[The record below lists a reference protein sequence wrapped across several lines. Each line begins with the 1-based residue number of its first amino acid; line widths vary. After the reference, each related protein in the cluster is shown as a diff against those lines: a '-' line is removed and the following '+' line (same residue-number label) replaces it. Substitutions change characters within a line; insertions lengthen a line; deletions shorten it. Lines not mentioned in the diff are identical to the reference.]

1 MVYYVLYMQMRGKL
15 YTFGR
20 NGSNKFLYILPSACF
35 ATFPAAA
42 RAKSSAAHAMSG
54 HQKVAKTALLWPLG
68 CALPTPIASP
78 DLPDFFSILSEM
90 PLGNFTRIGQRYAPI
105 T

>member
-1 MVYYVLYMQMRGKL
+1 MRGKL

-20 NGSNKFLYILPSACF
+20 NGSNKFLYILPSICF
-35 ATFPAAA
+35 ATFPAVA
-42 RAKSSAAHAMSG
+42 RAKSSAVHAMSG
-54 HQKVAKTALLWPLG
+54 HQRVAKPALFWPLG

-78 DLPDFFSILSEM
+78 DSPEFFSILSEM
-90 PLGNFTRIGQRYAPI
+90 PLGNFARIGQRYAPI

>member
-1 MVYYVLYMQMRGKL
+1 MSSIIYYMQMRGKL

-20 NGSNKFLYILPSACF
+20 NGSNKLLYILPSAWF
-35 ATFPAAA
+35 ATFPAVA

-54 HQKVAKTALLWPLG
+54 HQKVANTALLWPLG
-68 CALPTPIASP
+68 CALPTPIASSDSP
-78 DLPDFFSILSEM
+78 EFFSFLSEM
-90 PLGNFTRIGQRYAPI
+90 SLGNFTRTGQRYAPI

>member
-1 MVYYVLYMQMRGKL
+1 MRGKF
-15 YTFGR
+15 YTFRR
-20 NGSNKFLYILPSACF
+20 NGSKKFLYILPSACF
-35 ATFPAAA
+35 ATFPAVA
-42 RAKSSAAHAMSG
+42 RAKSPAAHAMSG

-90 PLGNFTRIGQRYAPI
+90 LSGNFTRTGQRYAPI

>member
-1 MVYYVLYMQMRGKL
+1 MRGKL

-20 NGSNKFLYILPSACF
+20 NGSNKVLYILPSVCF
-35 ATFPAAA
+35 ATFLAVV

-78 DLPDFFSILSEM
+78 DSPDFFSILSEM
-90 PLGNFTRIGQRYAPI
+90 ALGNFTRIGQRYAP
-105 T
+105 TT

>member
-1 MVYYVLYMQMRGKL
+1 MRGKL

-20 NGSNKFLYILPSACF
+20 NGSNKLLYILPSAWF
-35 ATFPAAA
+35 ATFPAVA

-54 HQKVAKTALLWPLG
+54 HQKVAKSALLWPLG

-78 DLPDFFSILSEM
+78 DSPEIVSDLSDM

>member
-1 MVYYVLYMQMRGKL
+1 MRGKL

-20 NGSNKFLYILPSACF
+20 NGSNKFLCLLPSVCF
-35 ATFPAAA
+35 ATFLAVV

-68 CALPTPIASP
+68 CALPTPIASSDSP
-78 DLPDFFSILSEM
+78 EFFSILSEM

>member
-1 MVYYVLYMQMRGKL
+1 MRGKL

-20 NGSNKFLYILPSACF
+20 NGSNKFLYILPSVCF
-35 ATFPAAA
+35 ATFLAVA

-54 HQKVAKTALLWPLG
+54 HQKVANTALLWPLG
-68 CALPTPIASP
+68 CALPTPIASSDSP
-78 DLPDFFSILSEM
+78 ELFNILSEM
-90 PLGNFTRIGQRYAPI
+90 ASGNFTRIGQRYAPI

>member
-1 MVYYVLYMQMRGKL
+1 MFRNFPCHRTGQIVRGTCYVRPPKSGKNYL
-15 YTFGR
+15 VLA
-20 NGSNKFLYILPSACF
+20 SW
-35 ATFPAAA
+35 
-42 RAKSSAAHAMSG
+42 H
-54 HQKVAKTALLWPLG
+54 G

-78 DLPDFFSILSEM
+78 DSPEFFSILSEM

>member
-1 MVYYVLYMQMRGKL
+1 MRGKL

-20 NGSNKFLYILPSACF
+20 NGSNKFLYILPPVCF
-35 ATFPAAA
+35 ETFPAAV

-54 HQKVAKTALLWPLG
+54 HQKVAKSALLWPLG

-78 DLPDFFSILSEM
+78 DLPDFFSILLEM
-90 PLGNFTRIGQRYAPI
+90 PLGNFTRIGQCYAPI

>member
-1 MVYYVLYMQMRGKL
+1 MRGTL

-20 NGSNKFLYILPSACF
+20 NGSNKFLYSLPPVCF
-35 ATFPAAA
+35 ATFPAVV
-42 RAKSSAAHAMSG
+42 RAKSSAAHAMSD

-78 DLPDFFSILSEM
+78 DSPEFFSILSEM
-90 PLGNFTRIGQRYAPI
+90 PLGNFARIGQRYAPI

>member
-1 MVYYVLYMQMRGKL
+1 MRGKL

-20 NGSNKFLYILPSACF
+20 NGSNKFLHILPSACF

-78 DLPDFFSILSEM
+78 DLPEFFCIFSEV
-90 PLGNFTRIGQRYAPI
+90 PLGNFTRIGQRYAP
-105 T
+105 TT